1 MEFGDA
7 VPYNKPV
14 NKKQNYFGRNQRM
27 ELGKKIKQLRF
38 KAGLTQEQLAE
49 KLGIAAQSVSKW
61 ENAVAMPDIITL
73 PLLAEIFGT
82 SIDDLFDLTSEQR
95 LNRIENSLDITEEL
109 PQDLFREYEDFL
121 KAQLDDG
128 PNGQR
133 ATSLISYLYWHRMN
147 SCAKKAAKYAKD
159 AIRTAPGVKDCQW
172 VLDRAE
178 GYASWDW
185 NVANHTKAIEF
196 WRGIVE
202 ENPEVRLPYLYLL
215 DNLLADHRADEAEKY
230 LERASQ
236 LPDARPVMVQVY
248 HAHIALSR
256 YDEKAAD
263 RIMEDLVAS
272 HPDDFICLFE
282 AAQYYAKKSDYQ
294 KAIGLYERSFEA
306 ETRRPRF
313 TDELMAIADIYEILG
328 DYRKAAETYDRIID
342 LLENEW
348 GFTEDTGLK
357 HAQNEKARLLAKA

>member
-1 MEFGDA
+1 
-7 VPYNKPV
+7 
-14 NKKQNYFGRNQRM
+14 M

-61 ENAVAMPDIITL
+61 ETAVAMPDITTL

-121 KAQLDDG
+121 KTQLDNG
-128 PNGQR
+128 PNRQR

-147 SCAKKAAKYAKD
+147 SCAKKAA
-159 AIRTAPGVKDCQW
+159 
-172 VLDRAE
+172 
-178 GYASWDW
+178 
-185 NVANHTKAIEF
+185 
-196 WRGIVE
+196 
-202 ENPEVRLPYLYLL
+202 
-215 DNLLADHRADEAEKY
+215 
-230 LERASQ
+230 
-236 LPDARPVMVQVY
+236 
-248 HAHIALSR
+248 
-256 YDEKAAD
+256 D
-263 RIMEDLVAS
+263 RIMEDLVAA
-272 HPDDFICLFE
+272 HPEDSICLFE

-348 GFTEDTGLK
+348 GFMEDTGLK